1 MKILILVFLLMTVCV
16 FCNAQT
22 IYDSIQNASAKKPES
37 EVKTIFSVNTSKLI
51 QLSGYTHIR
60 YQFFEEKTKNDG
72 FDIRRAR
79 LNVKGAFTPSFS
91 YRLQIDFVNSPNLL
105 DAYAEYK
112 LNKIVVF
119 TLGQFTVPFSLEN
132 TTPELS
138 MESIDRSQAVEAL
151 VGRTKDIIG
160 NQGGRDIGIQV
171 GGSLVELNNSPL
183 IEYKLGLFNGA
194 GVNTSDNNNDKDV
207 VGRVLLHPIK
217 GIDVGG
223 SFYNGMGYYG
233 QMPKNHIRN
242 RYGCDIAL
250 KFANATF
257 RAEYLHGKDSTINR
271 AGFYLQAG
279 YYIISKTLQLLA
291 KYDTYNPNKDVSHNS
306 TTNYIIGVNYN
317 FTENI
322 RLQASYSIRKEESVE
337 IKNNYAVVEF
347 QIAF

>member
-1 MKILILVFLLMTVCV
+1 MKIIIIVLLFLTVHV
-16 FCNAQT
+16 FCNAQA
-22 IYDSIQNASAKKPES
+22 ISDSAQNASAKKPES
-37 EVKTIFSVNTSKLI
+37 EVKKTFSVNTSKLL

-79 LNVKGAFTPSFS
+79 LNAKGAFTPSFS
-91 YRLQIDFVNSPNLL
+91 YRLQVDFINNPNLL

-112 LNKIVVF
+112 LNKIVIF
-119 TLGQFTVPFSLEN
+119 TLGQFAVPFSLES

-171 GGSLVELNNSPL
+171 GGSLIELNDLPL

-207 VGRVLLHPIK
+207 VGRLVLHPIK
-217 GIDVGG
+217 GINIGS

-233 QMPKNHIRN
+233 QVPKSHIRN
-242 RYGCDIAL
+242 RFGFDIAL
-250 KFANATF
+250 DYAKVTF
-257 RAEYLHGKDSTINR
+257 HAEYLQGKDSTTSR
-271 AGFYLQAG
+271 AGYYLQAA
-279 YYIISKTLQLLA
+279 YYVVPKKLQLLI
-291 KYDTYNPNKDVSHNS
+291 KYDTYDSNKDVTNNS
-306 TTNYIIGVNYN
+306 TTYYIIGANYN
-317 FTENI
+317 ITANI
-322 RLQASYSIRKEESVE
+322 RLQASYSFRKEGNVK
-337 IKNNYAVVEF
+337 IKNNYAVIQF